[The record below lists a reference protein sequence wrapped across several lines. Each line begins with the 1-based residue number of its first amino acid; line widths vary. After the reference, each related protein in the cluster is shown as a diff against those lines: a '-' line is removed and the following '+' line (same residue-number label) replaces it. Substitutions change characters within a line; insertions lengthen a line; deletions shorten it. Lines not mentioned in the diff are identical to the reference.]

1 MSAPLEPKIKFCE
14 LLLKVNVPVPLR
26 VVLALLM
33 IRSVPFPAE
42 LRLIVPESLMLEPET
57 VSERALTMFRVFPE
71 ASVKLL
77 VEPAALSETV
87 WPVPLLTALVVL
99 VGTTLSQF
107 PAVFQ
112 SPLPSVHVVVVT
124 LGAALLHKFAA
135 MFQSP
140 LPSVH

>member
-1 MSAPLEPKIKFCE
+1 MKFCE
-14 LLLKVNVPVPLR
+14 LLLRVNVPVPLR

-33 IRSVPFPAE
+33 IRIVPFPTE

-87 WPVPLLTALVVL
+87 WPVPLMTALVVL
-99 VGTTLSQF
+99 FGTPLSQF

-112 SPLPSVHVVVVT
+112 SPLPSVH
-124 LGAALLHKFAA
+124 LL
-135 MFQSP
+135 
-140 LPSVH
+140 LV